1 MTIEEM
7 HASILLK
14 VDRVGSYSTAN
25 LIPGEIDDF
34 INDAVDEFIDEQR
47 QIIRQYRYSEQG
59 MEAQENLRT
68 IIERS
73 TTTTNITTTSILGD
87 EGWEVP
93 LSEFPDFDYFV
104 GGTIDLNGEVNIL
117 RHVSSSF
124 LTDKERGAHMNFFD
138 RGVPISVESDKIIGF
153 IPRDRS
159 ITPNEVT
166 VLYLN
171 YPDPVKLDPQNSSN
185 SVDLN
190 LPDHTHRDI
199 ISIASAKIIQSLSGQ
214 QPNQQE

>member
-47 QIIRQYRYSEQG
+47 QIIRQYRYTERG

-68 IIERS
+68 IITRSSTSNNITS
-73 TTTTNITTTSILGD
+73 TTILGD
-87 EGWEVP
+87 SAWEVP
-93 LSEFPDFDYFV
+93 LSEFSGFDYFV
-104 GGTIDLNGEVNIL
+104 GGTADFSGEVNIL

-124 LTDKERGAHMNFFD
+124 LTDKERGAHMNFFE
-138 RGVPISVESDKIIGF
+138 RGIPISVEADKIIGF
-153 IPRDRS
+153 LPRDRS
-159 ITPNEVT
+159 AIPDEVT

-171 YPDPVKLDPQNSSN
+171 YPDPVKLDPNNSSN

-214 QPNQQE
+214 QANQQE